1 VPAQDDKGEVSEA
14 SSLEGA
20 DEPIQPD
27 QAVAGA
33 PDDESGEVQEGKAGP
48 NARTGGEKS
57 EYTDDDSSDQA
68 ATHD

>member
-1 VPAQDDKGEVSEA
+1 MTPPDDEGQVSEV

-20 DEPIQPD
+20 GEPIQPD

-33 PDDESGEVQEGKAGP
+33 PDGESGEVQEGKTGP
-48 NARTGGEKS
+48 NARTGGASS
-57 EYTDDDSSDQA
+57 EYTEDNEDDQA